1 MTGSRGLALQ
11 IASMRAHTSE
21 MQDAQAVLR
30 VTAGDRYDELLAEA
44 MQRTQASA
52 ELNQRFLVAIM
63 IVLALVVAS
72 GASKFSGALRAL
84 LVGSPFGGCFGARE
98 GSVAILPAPSVL
110 ESMIT
115 T

>member
-1 MTGSRGLALQ
+1 MYKRQ
-11 IASMRAHTSE
+11 
-21 MQDAQAVLR
+21 
-30 VTAGDRYDELLAEA
+30 
-44 MQRTQASA
+44 A

-72 GASKFSGALRAL
+72 GRSG
-84 LVGSPFGGCFGARE
+84 PFGGCFGARE